1 MLVQS
6 SELKLLD
13 YFKPPPLTVQGSILN
28 KLGRV
33 NESEIVLRASG
44 LRAENLLDY
53 LRHKGR
59 CRCPFWTFE

>member
-1 MLVQS
+1 MFVQS

-33 NESEIVLRASG
+33 NESEIVLRARR
-44 LRAENLLDY
+44 LRAES
-53 LRHKGR
+53 
-59 CRCPFWTFE
+59 P